1 MNVGLE
7 LFFCEKKICLKKNQC
22 NLGTRGLFWVPCISP
37 HRLLKCDFFFFPSLG
52 LPPDPSLTICLTC
65 LIIRN
70 VVKILGGGQLTTNF
84 WTWSNLGG
92 EVELRWTG

>member
-7 LFFCEKKICLKKNQC
+7 LFFCEKKSALKISVIWGLGAYSGCHVCLLIDCEN
-22 NLGTRGLFWVPCISP
+22 VI
-37 HRLLKCDFFFFPSLG
+37 FFFFLSLG

-70 VVKILGGGQLTTNF
+70 VVKIMGGGQLTTNF
-84 WTWSNLGG
+84 LTWSNLR
-92 EVELRWTG
+92 EVELRWTE